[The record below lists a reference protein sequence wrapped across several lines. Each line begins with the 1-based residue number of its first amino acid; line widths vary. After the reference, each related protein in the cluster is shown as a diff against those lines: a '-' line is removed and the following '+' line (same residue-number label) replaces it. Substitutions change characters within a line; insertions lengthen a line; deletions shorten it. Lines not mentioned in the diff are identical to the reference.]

1 MGNVGNTHFKKGRK
15 GTECENP
22 AKKATSSPDLDFIP
36 KMFQSQG
43 VIGGGLLGG
52 VFHPVHGATSA
63 QESFSDLWAQTPRF
77 YVRI

>member
-1 MGNVGNTHFKKGRK
+1 MWEILILKRVGRELNVKIQRK
-15 GTECENP
+15 RQ
-22 AKKATSSPDLDFIP
+22 SSPDLDFIP

-63 QESFSDLWAQTPRF
+63 QESFSDLWAQTPQF
-77 YVRI
+77 YVHI